1 MAPVT
6 AAEIQRVF
14 TGNAARGSGL
24 FEWYSKLE
32 TAGLLRIDVETYVPV
47 DVPEPQL
54 RTRESDQHRRLVQ
67 QAGVLFRDEKR
78 VGFEFIGYGKA
89 DYATE
94 VRLIECGHTNPVKLM
109 RAWALGYRLFTVL
122 PFVEHV
128 AFTFQPIGST
138 WPLTPVKPAKSH
150 HGNRLLAR

>member
-1 MAPVT
+1 MT

-14 TGNAARGSGL
+14 TGGAGRGSGL
-24 FEWYSKLE
+24 YAWFSKLE
-32 TAGLLRIDVETYVPV
+32 SAGLLRIDVEKYEPV
-47 DVPEPQL
+47 DAEP
-54 RTRESDQHRRLVQ
+54 TTVGSSESKHHRRLVQ

-78 VGFEFIGYGKA
+78 VGCEFIGYGKA

-94 VRLIECGHTNPVKLM
+94 IRLVECGHTGPVKLL

-122 PFVEHV
+122 PFVEHA
-128 AFTFQPIGST
+128 AFTFQPVGVT
-138 WPLTPVKPAKSH
+138 WPLSPVKPAKSH